1 MGKKGNDLYIRFIVL
16 FEPNTA
22 PLEVVDYLIGFPT
35 FLRFFGNEWT
45 LTQLLEPVNVQDG
58 AYLGADEVGIV

>member
-22 PLEVVDYLIGFPT
+22 PLEVDADLNGFPT